1 MGKPSSTPICA
12 CTTSADLGWSAS
24 VMPSPLCGNTNATV
38 CAIAHSAMQL
48 AAGTRATLQVIMPYR
63 APADGS
69 PLASW
74 TRDLNTV
81 HKWVRPS

>member
-1 MGKPSSTPICA
+1 
-12 CTTSADLGWSAS
+12 
-24 VMPSPLCGNTNATV
+24 
-38 CAIAHSAMQL
+38 MQL